1 MNEKKI
7 LIVEDSP
14 TDLHKLRSTLAQ
26 GNYRVRAAQSGEEA
40 LELARN
46 DPPDVVLLDV
56 VLPQKSGFEVC
67 RELKGDPATAG
78 AKIIMVSSKN
88 ERADRFWGQKQGADG
103 YLGKP
108 YDEKELLEL
117 VASHL

>member
-1 MNEKKI
+1 MSEKKI

-14 TDLHKLRSTLAQ
+14 TDLHKLRSTLAG
-26 GNYRVRAAQSGEEA
+26 GNYQVRAAQSGEEA
-40 LELARN
+40 LELAQN
-46 DPPDVVLLDV
+46 DPPDLVLLDV

-67 RELKGDPATAG
+67 RELKGAPATAG